1 MRNMSTSHTSD
12 TTSLEWLLCE
22 KSPKMPRLILPGSVG
37 PHSFI
42 RNKWQAFRLR
52 FEEEVA
58 GEFGKERQLLTEAV
72 IKAFQNG
79 GSSSPFLK
87 AFITAS
93 VRCCRSFSGN
103 PQDFFTHSLHC
114 CEQVSSLWFPGHSLQ
129 VQKLRR
135 QSGL

>member
-1 MRNMSTSHTSD
+1 
-12 TTSLEWLLCE
+12 
-22 KSPKMPRLILPGSVG
+22 MPGLNSAVKEGSVG

-58 GEFGKERQLLTEAV
+58 GELGKERQLLTEAV

-93 VRCCRSFSGN
+93 VRCCQMLFS
-103 PQDFFTHSLHC
+103 HSLHR

-129 VQKLRR
+129 VQKLRG

>member
-12 TTSLEWLLCE
+12 TTSLGVAAVREVE
-22 KSPKMPRLILPGSVG
+22 VES
-37 PHSFI
+37 
-42 RNKWQAFRLR
+42 LR

-79 GSSSPFLK
+79 WSSSPFLK

-114 CEQVSSLWFPGHSLQ
+114 CEPVSSLWFPGHSLQ
-129 VQKLRR
+129 VQKLQR